1 MKILKYIAIAGILS
15 LSSCSKDFL
24 GNDFL
29 TKDPLDQLTDPA
41 FWSSENNIRTYTYGF
56 YNYYFRGYGS
66 GFGRGTLYDGQFI
79 NDDFIPISPNEIVVD
94 EFVINVPTSGGG
106 WSPTLPASQT
116 PTGTTSYYSRI
127 RKANHFIES
136 VPKAELAEEVQ
147 NHWLGIGRFFRGLEY
162 ASFVNAFGDVPYV
175 DHVLTE
181 DDPDLYRPRDPRTY
195 VMDRV
200 LEDFKFAAEH
210 VRASDGPA
218 QQAVNK
224 YVVLAFMSRVFLFE
238 GTWLK
243 YHAIDEA
250 KATEYLEAAKWA
262 AEEVINSGAF
272 SISNNYRGLFSSET
286 LRGNPEVILYK
297 EYAEGILSHSAMSY
311 NNLEPQAGMSKNA
324 IDSYLLSDGLPIGL
338 SPLYENDRTVANAL
352 RDRDGR
358 LQQIIA
364 PQLRMMN
371 VVSNFA
377 LSGYAVQKFLN
388 ESLRNQPVGTGSL
401 NITDAPI
408 IRYGEVLMNYAEA
421 AAELGLLTQNDLDKT
436 INVLRNR
443 NGVGLPRL
451 EVAGGRPAVNGT
463 PYDDPA
469 RDPSVPSLLWEIRRE
484 RRAELIF
491 EGHRLNDLRR
501 WKKLEY
507 ADTERNPTNNRGAYI
522 VKSAY
527 SEEQLNGITI
537 DGENEGY
544 IIPSAAIKRTVEEK
558 LYLDP
563 IPLDQISLY
572 ERNGVELKQNPG
584 WE

>member
-272 SISNNYRGLFSSET
+272 TISNNYRGLFSSET

-544 IIPSAAIKRTVEEK
+544 IIPSASIKRTVEEK

>member
-408 IRYGEVLMNYAEA
+408 IRYGEVLMNYVEA

-544 IIPSAAIKRTVEEK
+544 IIPSASIKRTVEEK

>member
-1 MKILKYIAIAGILS
+1 MKLLKYIAIAGILS
-15 LSSCSKDFL
+15 MTSCSKDFL
-24 GNDFL
+24 GDDFL

-41 FWSSENNIRTYTYGF
+41 FWSSENNIRTYTFGF
-56 YNYYFRGYGS
+56 YNAYFRGYGS

-94 EFVINVPTSGGG
+94 EFIINVPTSGGG

-116 PTGTTSYYSRI
+116 PAGVTSYYSRI

-136 VPKAELAEEVQ
+136 VPKAELAEEVN

-162 ASFVNAFGDVPYV
+162 ANFVNAFGDVPYI
-175 DHVLTE
+175 DRVLLE
-181 DDPDLYRPRDPRTY
+181 DDPELYRPRDSRVY

-210 VRASDGPA
+210 VRASDGPT

-224 YVVLAFMSRVFLFE
+224 YVVLAYMSRVFLFE

-262 AEEVINSGAF
+262 AEEVINSGVF
-272 SISNNYRGLFSSET
+272 SISNNYRALFASET

-358 LQQIIA
+358 LQQTIA

-408 IRYGEVLMNYAEA
+408 IRYGEVLMNYVEA
-421 AAELGLLTQNDLDKT
+421 AAELGILTQDDLDKT

-451 EVAGGRPAVNGT
+451 EIAGNQPAVNGT

-469 RDPSVPSLLWEIRRE
+469 RDPSVSSLLWEIRRE
-484 RRAELIF
+484 RRSELIF
-491 EGHRLNDLRR
+491 EGLRLNDLRR
-501 WKKLEY
+501 WRKLEY
-507 ADTERNPTNNRGAYI
+507 ADTEKNPTNNRGAYI
-522 VKSAY
+522 VKANY
-527 SEEQLNGITI
+527 TPEQLNGITI
-537 DGENEGY
+537 DGTNEGY
-544 IIPSAAIKRTVEEK
+544 IIPSASIKRTVEDK

-572 ERNGVELKQNPG
+572 ESNGVTLEQNLG
-584 WE
+584 W